1 MTDLDALKARLEQLA
16 GDPSL
21 NESDR
26 GNQGETAS
34 ERFLLAA
41 PTGEGE
47 FLQQWIESEIVD
59 TSANARGSLGNV
71 DSRIHV
77 LQCALAR
84 LKKRNLPKQ
93 A

>member
-26 GNQGETAS
+26 GNHAETAS

-41 PTGEGE
+41 PTGERE

-59 TSANARGSLGNV
+59 TSANANGSLGNV
-71 DSRIHV
+71 DRRIHI

-84 LKKRNLPKQ
+84 LKKGDLPKRG
-93 A
+93 